1 MTTKNCANGPKL
13 VLKDL
18 CEKSF
23 VRNVRLPLFPCIQPS
38 FYLYLDHRNNRPTTT
53 CVSPE
58 YEHLEGHMMR
68 SRFLLHQHVIAI
80 LLIKSGFDHFVSL
93 HNVSVT
99 IESSYQILLHLK
111 PLSSSFLW
119 SIDYENLLRYSETK
133 QREGTGGGKSG
144 DQLPKDV
151 YDTHCN
157 AGIDISPSLPYQ
169 IWVLRPSVSCMRQ

>member
-23 VRNVRLPLFPCIQPS
+23 VRNVRLPLFPCIQPV

-53 CVSPE
+53 CVSSE

-93 HNVSVT
+93 HNR
-99 IESSYQILLHLK
+99 LLTANKNSHMLQNLEA
-111 PLSSSFLW
+111 PGFLGAVFKNNYN
-119 SIDYENLLRYSETK
+119 IAK
-133 QREGTGGGKSG
+133 QCEGTGGGKSG
-144 DQLPKDV
+144 DQPPKDV
-151 YDTHCN
+151 YDTHCD
-157 AGIDISPSLPYQ
+157 AGIDISGRLPYQ